1 MTQQTQRTQQ
11 HVGQGTREV
20 LVRFFAGA
28 AAAAGAEE
36 ERVPLPAGADLGAL
50 LAVLAARGPRLERV
64 LAASTFLLDGVAA
77 RREDPLPDG
86 AVVDVLPP
94 FAGG

>member
-1 MTQQTQRTQQ
+1 MTQQ
-11 HVGQGTREV
+11 HV

-36 ERVPLPAGADLGAL
+36 ERVALPAGADLGAL
-50 LAVLAARGPRLERV
+50 LEVLAARGPRLERV
-64 LAASTFLLDGVAA
+64 LTASTFLLDGVSA
-77 RREDPLPDG
+77 RRGDPLPAG